1 MNYDDSFET
10 NIFKHI
16 KDGQTGTILIATKNN
31 KSCQVTLENGEI
43 IAVSMG
49 RVKGYEAANELAT
62 SGIKRA
68 AFTRNMSFPHTKDA
82 FISST
87 DKFVD
92 KLIFV
97 VELSSISD
105 ITESNKQSVAA

>member
-1 MNYDDSFET
+1 MNYDDSFEA

-49 RVKGYEAANELAT
+49 RIKGYEAATELAK

-68 AFTRNMSFPHTKDA
+68 SFTRNMSFPHTKDA
-82 FISST
+82 FITST
-87 DKFVD
+87 EKFID
-92 KLIFV
+92 KLTFV
-97 VELSSISD
+97 IELSSVYEMK
-105 ITESNKQSVAA
+105 ESENQTVAA